1 MSRLK
6 YSDTEWPVTVHMCW
20 YLRVEHGQ
28 GGDVSPSGRV
38 GLGQVEQD
46 TVAVLQ
52 QGSVRERPGELGNLK
67 WAMSWYGEG
76 RCGL

>member
-28 GGDVSPSGRV
+28 GGDVSPNGRV

-46 TVAVLQ
+46 TLAVLQ
-52 QGSVRERPGELGNLK
+52 QGSV
-67 WAMSWYGEG
+67 
-76 RCGL
+76 